1 MVDPSIAIRASL
13 TLMDG
18 SPGTIAP
25 TNSLPFPKLHAFS
38 TTDSYVSD
46 IQSMTDF
53 TMADQTRATMP
64 IFPISQWK
72 YKCEVVKRPRVR
84 NPSQGA
90 GNESAADSGHFSQHL
105 FHC

>member
-1 MVDPSIAIRASL
+1 M
-13 TLMDG
+13 
-18 SPGTIAP
+18 IAP
-25 TNSLPFPKLHAFS
+25 TNSLPLPKLHAFS
-38 TTDSYVSD
+38 TTDTYVSD

-53 TMADQTRATMP
+53 TMADQIPATIP

-84 NPSQGA
+84 NPSA
-90 GNESAADSGHFSQHL
+90 GRTNESAADSGHFSQLL